1 MDPKLVLAW
10 LLGALGGPAWAIGLL
25 VPIREAGALLP
36 QLVTAARIRALPQ
49 RKWAWSVGSA
59 VQGAAVAGMGV
70 VALTLRDHAAAL
82 AILALLAVF
91 ALARSVC
98 SVAYKDVLGKTVSKS
113 TRGTATGSAS
123 TLSAAIVL
131 VFGLLLASGLLNR
144 TIEVIA
150 VVLFLAGGLW
160 LLAAA
165 LFSTLA
171 EARGATGGGGNPL
184 RVARAQIALLGD
196 AQLRRFI
203 ATRGLLTA
211 TALAPPWLLALA
223 GRDDAAD
230 IGTLGLFVVA
240 ASAAALLSNFVWGRL
255 ADISSRRVLI
265 LTAVI
270 GMLVLGAAAI
280 LGWAG
285 NGVLDN
291 RFALPTLLFLLMIAY
306 QGVRLGRSTHLV
318 DMADADTR
326 AAYTALANTF
336 IGLLLLAAGGL
347 GALASLGGAAAV
359 LSVFAAMCALAV
371 PCALG
376 LEDVQ
381 ARG

>member
-98 SVAYKDVLGKTVSKS
+98 SVAYKDVLGKTLSKS